1 MASEAAAKRGGYGS
15 ERYEKEEMQKEVAAK
30 FEDLRDATWHIVD
43 AGRSIEE
50 VESDVRRIAD
60 AAVQSCQQG
69 RPLQFLWL

>member
-1 MASEAAAKRGGYGS
+1 
-15 ERYEKEEMQKEVAAK
+15 MQKEVAAK

-69 RPLQFLWL
+69 RSLQFLWL